1 MWRFLLSRLL
11 SAIPTLL
18 AIVTLAFVLLRAAP
32 GGPFDSEKELTPEVK
47 ASIEHAYHLDEPLPK
62 QYLRY
67 LGQLARGDLGPS
79 FQYLDNSVN
88 KYIAEGFPVDLRIGG
103 LALLLACLIGI
114 PLGARAAWRR
124 GGVIDRLATAVS
136 LVGVSIPVYV
146 TAPLLILIFAVT
158 LQWLPAGDW
167 GAGSWRNLM
176 LPVLA
181 LSSPYI
187 AYVTAPLL
195 ILIFAVTL
203 QWLPAGDWGAGS
215 WRNLMLPVLAL
226 SSPYIAYVTRIMRGS
241 FIEVLEQ
248 PYIRTARAKG
258 LSTQDIL
265 FRHALRPALMP
276 LAAFL
281 GPAIVGAITG
291 SIVVETTFGLPG
303 IGRSFVDG
311 AFNRDY
317 TLVMGVTIL
326 YGVLIIFANLLADV
340 CQAMLDPRI
349 RLR

>member
-1 MWRFLLSRLL
+1 
-11 SAIPTLL
+11 
-18 AIVTLAFVLLRAAP
+18 
-32 GGPFDSEKELTPEVK
+32 
-47 ASIEHAYHLDEPLPK
+47 
-62 QYLRY
+62 
-67 LGQLARGDLGPS
+67 
-79 FQYLDNSVN
+79 
-88 KYIAEGFPVDLRIGG
+88 
-103 LALLLACLIGI
+103 
-114 PLGARAAWRR
+114 
-124 GGVIDRLATAVS
+124 
-136 LVGVSIPVYV
+136 
-146 TAPLLILIFAVT
+146 

-167 GAGSWRNLM
+167 GGGSWRNVI

-181 LSSPYI
+181 LASPY
-187 AYVTAPLL
+187 V
-195 ILIFAVTL
+195 
-203 QWLPAGDWGAGS
+203 
-215 WRNLMLPVLAL
+215 
-226 SSPYIAYVTRIMRGS
+226 AYVTRIMRAS

-303 IGRSFVDG
+303 IGRSFVEG

-340 CQAMLDPRI
+340 CQALLDPRI